1 MSLQKHGE
9 RTGHGW
15 HPLHRQVQPG
25 YAKDETHKAR
35 LMRIFPAHAI
45 PTPMNELVD
54 TPTIFD
60 RDQVRTDHLVQ
71 SVARDVNGE
80 KGEFKW
86 AGRFLFGHCN
96 VSPVGVPGRLCIKL
110 LEVSFRRRDGK

>member
-1 MSLQKHGE
+1 MAK
-9 RTGHGW
+9 RTGHRW

-71 SVARDVNGE
+71 SVARDVNDE

-86 AGRFLFGHCN
+86 AVRPFLVWALQRKPCGSARKIVYKTLGGLFSTKRWK
-96 VSPVGVPGRLCIKL
+96 VVIK
-110 LEVSFRRRDGK
+110 